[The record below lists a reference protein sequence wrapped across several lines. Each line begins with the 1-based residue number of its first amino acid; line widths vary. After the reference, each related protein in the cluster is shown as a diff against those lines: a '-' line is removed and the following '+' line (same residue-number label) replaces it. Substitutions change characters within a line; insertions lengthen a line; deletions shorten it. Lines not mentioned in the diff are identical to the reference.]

1 MKNCS
6 RCKQEKPLTDFYKN
20 KAYKDGYG
28 NQCKQCTI
36 NYATEKYQQNKE
48 QWIERAV
55 QRAKQDEGRSE
66 YMSQYFKQNKERI
79 YNTRNKYIKER
90 YQNDPLF
97 KLTQKTRTIISNSL
111 RKINH
116 RKSSST
122 QNILG
127 CTFEEL
133 KQYLE
138 SQFEPWMNW
147 NNMGG
152 KNITEP
158 NISWEVDHIIPIS
171 SAQSE
176 EDVVRLNHY
185 TNLRPLCS
193 YNNRFIKRNKQ

>member
-6 RCKQEKPLTDFYKN
+6 KCKQEKPLTDFYIN
-20 KAYKDGYG
+20 KSYKDGYG
-28 NQCKQCTI
+28 SQCKQCTVD
-36 NYATEKYQQNKE
+36 YAKKRYQDDKE
-48 QWIERAV
+48 QWKYKVI
-55 QRAKQDEGRSE
+55 QRAKQDGRRSE
-66 YMSQYFKQNKERI
+66 YMSKYFKKNKKQI

-97 KLTQKTRTIISNSL
+97 RLTQKTRTIISNSL
-111 RKINH
+111 RKHNH
-116 RKSSST
+116 RKISST
-122 QNILG
+122 QDILG
-127 CTFEEL
+127 CTFEEF
-133 KQYLE
+133 KQHLE

-152 KNITEP
+152 KNVNEP
-158 NISWEVDHIIPIS
+158 NTCWEVDHIIPIS
-171 SAQSE
+171 SAKTE

>member
-6 RCKQEKPLTDFYKN
+6 KCKQGKPLTDFYKN
-20 KAYKDGYG
+20 KSYKDGYG

-36 NYATEKYQQNKE
+36 SYSTDKYQQNRE
-48 QWIERAV
+48 QWIEKAA
-55 QRAKQDEGRSE
+55 QRAKQDEGRSG

-79 YNTRNKYIKER
+79 YNIHSKYIKER

-111 RKINH
+111 RKSNH
-116 RKSSST
+116 RKLSST

-133 KQYLE
+133 KQHLE
-138 SQFEPWMNW
+138 LQFEPWMNW

-158 NISWEVDHIIPIS
+158 NTCWEVDHIIPIS
-171 SAQSE
+171 SAKTE